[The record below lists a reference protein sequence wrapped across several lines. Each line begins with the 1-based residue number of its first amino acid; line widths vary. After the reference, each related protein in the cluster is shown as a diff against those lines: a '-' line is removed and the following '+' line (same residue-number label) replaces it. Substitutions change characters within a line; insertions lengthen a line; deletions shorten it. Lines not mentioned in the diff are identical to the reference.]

1 MFKSR
6 GSIREITEWEKMFTI
21 FDIESTSDI
30 QVTPG
35 IYNYINKGMR
45 KKKIGKKA
53 KVNKHFVK
61 CNQIDEMNK
70 NICSVSSDIMD
81 MMQIKT
87 TVSYH

>member
-1 MFKSR
+1 
-6 GSIREITEWEKMFTI
+6 
-21 FDIESTSDI
+21 
-30 QVTPG
+30 
-35 IYNYINKGMR
+35 MR